1 MTRFF
6 ILALNTVMEI
16 IKWIIIHGK
25 NSLSFLKINDVYR
38 CLFWPDALAFWQGS
52 TVFIFRNVD
61 VLIKVPC
68 ISPPP
73 PLSIAI
79 NFCHINTHKTVLRQE
94 VTLNFY
100 WVLLFCS
107 INIFFYTSICHLYFY
122 LKWYQNIYEIIYC
135 INVFQLI
142 KVISAYNNR
151 SARAK

>member
-38 CLFWPDALAFWQGS
+38 CLFWPDALAF
-52 TVFIFRNVD
+52 D
-61 VLIKVPC
+61 KVPLYLSLETLTFSLKC
-68 ISPPP
+68 HVYLPPP

-142 KVISAYNNR
+142 KVISAYKNR

>member
-1 MTRFF
+1 MYS
-6 ILALNTVMEI
+6 I
-16 IKWIIIHGK
+16 
-25 NSLSFLKINDVYR
+25 SLPLLTGCVS
-38 CLFWPDALAFWQGS
+38 FWQGS

-68 ISPPP
+68 ISFP

-79 NFCHINTHKTVLRQE
+79 NFCHINTHKTVLMQE
-94 VTLNFY
+94 VTLNFH

-142 KVISAYNNR
+142 KVISAYNVLNNVVGGL
-151 SARAK
+151 SNGTI